1 MKLLFHLRKQMTTD
15 TDGLKEV
22 RKSIHDNASLSSS
35 YLLMNALATIVACY
49 GLLADSTAVVIGA
62 MVIAMLLGPIT
73 GIALGLVDG
82 DNQLLQNAFIAEI
95 VGALTV
101 VSIAF
106 VIGTIHQNIPVG
118 HEIMARTAPNIFDLI
133 IALAGGA
140 AGAYATASPRISS
153 VGLVGVAIATALV
166 PPLSTFSMLL
176 ARGETQLAFGAL
188 LLFFANFVAIQFAT
202 SVVLWLLGYHGITSI
217 TRQSPLNIFA
227 RNAFS
232 GILLLGL
239 AAILGFNFTQS
250 ISQQLLEIRVH
261 KIVSA
266 NLKTF
271 PDAQLVE
278 VNITTDD
285 SVLNLLVTV
294 RTSRQLTYAEIVN
307 LQEVIAIDLQRPV
320 SLKLIDVPTVKLDP
334 LVPPTFTPT
343 PTATNT
349 PTYTPT
355 ATPTS
360 TPTLTNT
367 PTSTTTN
374 TPTFTSTAT
383 PTATNT
389 PTPTPTLTETPTPTF
404 TPTMTDT
411 LTLIPFEIITLTP
424 SRVSP

>member
-1 MKLLFHLRKQMTTD
+1 MKLLFHLQKQMTTD
-15 TDGLKEV
+15 TDKLIEV

-82 DNQLLQNAFIAEI
+82 DNQLLQNAFVAEI

-118 HEIMARTAPNIFDLI
+118 HEIMARTAPNIFDLV

-140 AGAYATASPRISS
+140 AGAYATASPRIS

-166 PPLSTFSMLL
+166 PPLSTFSILL
-176 ARGETQLAFGAL
+176 ARGETQLALGAL

-202 SVVLWLLGYHGITSI
+202 SFVLWLLGYHSITSI
-217 TRQSPLNIFA
+217 SRKSPLNLLA

-239 AAILGFNFTQS
+239 AVILGFNFTQS

-266 NLKTF
+266 NLETF

-278 VNITTDD
+278 VNITADD
-285 SVLNLLVTV
+285 SILNLLVTV
-294 RTSRQLTYAEIVN
+294 RTSRQLTYAEIVR
-307 LQEVIAIDLQRPV
+307 LQEVIATDLQRPV
-320 SLKLIDVPTVKLDP
+320 SLKLIDIPTVKLDP

-343 PTATNT
+343 
-349 PTYTPT
+349 
-355 ATPTS
+355 ATP
-360 TPTLTNT
+360 
-367 PTSTTTN
+367 TN
-374 TPTFTSTAT
+374 TPTFTPTSTS
-383 PTATNT
+383 
-389 PTPTPTLTETPTPTF
+389 TPTF
-404 TPTMTDT
+404 TPTLTDT
-411 LTLIPFEIITLTP
+411 PTSTFTMTLTGTLMPIESETITPTP
-424 SRVSP
+424 SAVSP